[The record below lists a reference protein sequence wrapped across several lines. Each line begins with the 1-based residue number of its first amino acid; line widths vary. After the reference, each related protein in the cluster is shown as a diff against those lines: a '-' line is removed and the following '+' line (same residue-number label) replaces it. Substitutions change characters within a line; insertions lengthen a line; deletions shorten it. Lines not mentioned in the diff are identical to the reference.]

1 MGQEMLWIYYA
12 LLLLY
17 CWVCRCTLLACL
29 AFRMCRCVRAVQWQ
43 PGYSSYLVRRVL
55 SCASLRSLP
64 CSCHHAYASVLLLL
78 FCCMCGCKAVRSC
91 DHGACARMQELFAP
105 TRTREVPSCKSGFKR
120 CCKKLARQ
128 MPAGMV
134 PTWHRL
140 YVKLS

>member
-1 MGQEMLWIYYA
+1 MRFTKELA
-12 LLLLY
+12 LQLPSR
-17 CWVCRCTLLACL
+17 VCCCFA
-29 AFRMCRCVRAVQWQ
+29 AA
-43 PGYSSYLVRRVL
+43 
-55 SCASLRSLP
+55 
-64 CSCHHAYASVLLLL
+64 VLLHVRV
-78 FCCMCGCKAVRSC
+78 KAVRSC

>member
-1 MGQEMLWIYYA
+1 M
-12 LLLLY
+12 
-17 CWVCRCTLLACL
+17 RCTRELAL
-29 AFRMCRCVRAVQWQ
+29 QL
-43 PGYSSYLVRRVL
+43 PSRV
-55 SCASLRSLP
+55 CFCFA
-64 CSCHHAYASVLLLL
+64 AAVLLHVRV
-78 FCCMCGCKAVRSC
+78 KAVRSC

-105 TRTREVPSCKSGFKR
+105 TRMREVPSCKSGFKR